1 MTAEGD
7 RMRRARLEFEEAME
21 RGCTIPEL
29 RAAKTR
35 ELKHRAEAYL
45 DTLRQCGR
53 RAPDVRPERPE
64 QPRSPFL
71 QADEPRHEPW
81 MMRD

>member
-21 RGCTIPEL
+21 RGCTIPQL
-29 RAAKTR
+29 RAIKAR
-35 ELKHRAEAYL
+35 ELKERAEAYL
-45 DTLRQCGR
+45 DNLRNCGR
-53 RAPDVRPERPE
+53 RAPDLRDGPDA

-71 QADEPRHEPW
+71 QAEGSRDQPW